1 MTGNVGSSPDLAARL
16 IDALGAKQDELN
28 HMARVLHENVGQVLT
43 VVGLQLDVLRQ
54 DFSAA
59 APALSGR
66 VADVQ
71 RLLEKAIS
79 DVRDLS
85 YQLNPDIVPRS
96 GLRYALDTLV
106 GRMRE
111 SAQGATIRFLMDSH
125 VHLPLPV
132 AVAMYE
138 ITARSLSNAV
148 EHSGASLIEVVLQP
162 LPGCVR
168 LEVRD
173 NGKGFDVARAMTHP
187 AGLGLLWIHHT
198 ARKHGF
204 ALRVDSHQG
213 KGTAVQAVYQ
223 EQPESPPEEAPDA
236 SLPGERK

>member
-1 MTGNVGSSPDLAARL
+1 MTENVGSSPGLAARL
-16 IDALGAKQDELN
+16 IDALSAKQDELDRV
-28 HMARVLHENVGQVLT
+28 ARVLHENVGQVLT

-54 DFSAA
+54 DYASAGPGLA
-59 APALSGR
+59 ER
-66 VADVQ
+66 VGEAQ
-71 RLLEKAIS
+71 QLLEKAIV
-79 DVRDLS
+79 DVRELS

-106 GRMRE
+106 GQMRE

-125 VHLPLPV
+125 VHLPLPA

-162 LPGCVR
+162 LPGCAR

-173 NGKGFDVARAMTHP
+173 NGRGFDIEQVIKEPR
-187 AGLGLLWIHHT
+187 GLGLLWIYHT
-198 ARKHGF
+198 ARKNGIT
-204 ALRVDSHQG
+204 LQVESSQG
-213 KGTAVQAVYQ
+213 KGTTIQAVYE
-223 EQPESPPEEAPDA
+223 EQPESPLGEAGDA
-236 SLPGERK
+236 SVPDKRK